1 MKTVGERIKQAR
13 EYRQMSG
20 EELALAVG
28 YKTQSGISNLEN
40 RATGRG
46 GFMLPKIAEHLNFA
60 VDWFLEGPDTDDM
73 AQVPPYK
80 QPFYETQPNHHKG
93 ALYVA
98 ENATPY
104 YPTRPTAP
112 PPPGA
117 LQTNG
122 HTQRKVWVVGKG
134 QGGMPERL
142 WTDGDYPVGITDEYS
157 DVSTSDPHAFLARV
171 EGNSMYPKFESGNYV
186 LVEPGTEPE
195 LEECVL
201 VRLSTGE
208 TLIKKLL
215 SRRNGYR
222 LGSFSSPEV
231 LEYAP
236 EQVSWMYYIAHEVP
250 RRKIKSRH

>member
-46 GFMLPKIAEHLNFA
+46 GFMLPKIAERLNFA
-60 VDWFLEGPDTDDM
+60 VEWFLEGPDTDDM
-73 AQVPPYK
+73 SQVQPYK
-80 QPFYETQPNHHKG
+80 TNAQSHLAAETEGRWTVSQ
-93 ALYVA
+93 VA
-98 ENATPY
+98 
-104 YPTRPTAP
+104 AP

-117 LQTNG
+117 MQTNG

-142 WTDGDYPVGITDEYS
+142 WTDGDYPVGITDEFS
-157 DVSTSDPHAFLARV
+157 DVNTSDPHAFLVRV

-215 SRRNGYR
+215 SRRNGFR

-236 EQVSWMYYIAHEVP
+236 EEVSWMYYIAHEVP
-250 RRKIKSRH
+250 RRKIKCRH

>member
-13 EYRQMSG
+13 EYRHMSG

-46 GFMLPKIAEHLNFA
+46 GFMLPKIAERLNFA
-60 VDWFLEGPDTDDM
+60 VEWFLEGPDTDDM
-73 AQVPPYK
+73 SQVPPYK
-80 QPFYETQPNHHKG
+80 ASTTGHLAAEENGKWT
-93 ALYVA
+93 VA
-98 ENATPY
+98 
-104 YPTRPTAP
+104 AP

-157 DVSTSDPHAFLARV
+157 DVNTSDPHAFLVRV

-215 SRRNGYR
+215 SRRNGFR
-222 LGSFSSPEV
+222 LGSFASPEV

-236 EQVSWMYYIAHEVP
+236 EQVSWLYYIAHEVP
-250 RRKIKSRH
+250 RRKIKGRH